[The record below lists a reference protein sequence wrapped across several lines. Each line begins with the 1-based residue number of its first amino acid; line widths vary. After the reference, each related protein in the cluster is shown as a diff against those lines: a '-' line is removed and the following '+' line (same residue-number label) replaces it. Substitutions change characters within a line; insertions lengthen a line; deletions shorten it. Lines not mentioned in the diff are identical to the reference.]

1 MISWLD
7 RIPAIRFATTS
18 GLAARSIAAAMML
31 AQSGWAFAFLPTAE
45 RDVLVAI
52 YNATGG
58 PSWTNHTGWLGKPR
72 TECGWYGVQCD
83 AASDHV
89 IRLTLSSNNL
99 TGSLP
104 ATISGLP
111 SLIQFSVDH
120 NQLTGPL
127 STFSDLP
134 VLSILD
140 IEYNQLTGPVPD
152 LTGLPALG
160 YVYADHNQLS
170 ALAPLSGMSSLK
182 HFSARFN
189 ALSGTIP
196 DMSALPSLQYFL
208 VSDNSLTGT
217 LPSLSNL
224 SSLVAIWVH
233 NNALVG
239 TLPLVPFPDNLSGGD
254 STLCPN
260 RFDVRNDP
268 AWDFATGTTP
278 WWMVCDTLFD
288 NGFEP

>member
-1 MISWLD
+1 MIHFLD
-7 RIPAIRFATTS
+7 RAPTIRSVTAV
-18 GLAARSIAAAMML
+18 GLSMRSIAAAIML
-31 AQSGWAFAFLPTAE
+31 AQSGSACAFLPTAE

-58 PSWTNHTGWLGKPR
+58 PNWTNHTGWLGKPR
-72 TECGWYGVQCD
+72 TECGWYRVQCD
-83 AASDHV
+83 AAGDHV
-89 IRLTLSSNNL
+89 IRLVLSSNNL

-127 STFSDLP
+127 STFSNLP
-134 VLSILD
+134 ALSIID
-140 IEYNQLTGPVPD
+140 IEYNQLTGPVTD
-152 LTGLPALG
+152 LTGLPALA

-196 DMSALPSLQYFL
+196 EMSALPSLQYFL
-208 VSDNSLTGT
+208 VSDNSLTGA
-217 LPSLSNL
+217 LPSLSSL
-224 SSLVAIWVH
+224 SSLAAIWVH
-233 NNALVG
+233 NNALYG
-239 TLPLVPFPDNLSGGD
+239 TLPLTPFPDNLAGGS

-260 RFDVRNDP
+260 RFDARNDP
-268 AWDFATGTTP
+268 AWDFATGMSP
-278 WWMVCDTLFD
+278 WWTVCDTLFE